1 MQGLDNYLADGARSF
16 DELIDVVD
24 KLLEVGLDR
33 NTALCLKESLKDGKQ
48 YLKGDFKVR
57 IPIPIIDVFA
67 FNIIICS
74 YLMSGRA
81 GRGNIWL
88 EVVQ

>member
-24 KLLEVGLDR
+24 KLLEVGLDVNSTVR
-33 NTALCLKESLKDGKQ
+33 LKESLEDRKQ
-48 YLKGDFKVR
+48 YLKGDYKVLIR
-57 IPIPIIDVFA
+57 ILIIDMFV
-67 FNIIICS
+67 FNIIICT
-74 YLMSGRA
+74 YLMSGWA